1 MYVSTHFTHEK
12 NDTNQNFYE
21 NEIKT
26 LEYIQGAIISK
37 YLCYKTIFVNAK
49 GTYFVRYNKYLCI

>member
-1 MYVSTHFTHEK
+1 MFPLISLMKK

-37 YLCYKTIFVNAK
+37 YLRYKTIFVNAK
-49 GTYFVRYNKYLCI
+49 GTYFVRYIKYLCI